1 VHPLSNVRRHHR
13 YSPRRP
19 RVGGA
24 ASAVAMTVVV
34 AVVLVVLPAA
44 SSRVDEGALTLA
56 TLTHAAR
63 SVLRPL

>member
-1 VHPLSNVRRHHR
+1 MHALSNDRRHHR

-24 ASAVAMTVVV
+24 ASAVAMTFVV

-44 SSRVDEGALTLA
+44 SMPADEGSVSLA

-63 SVLRPL
+63 SVFGLL